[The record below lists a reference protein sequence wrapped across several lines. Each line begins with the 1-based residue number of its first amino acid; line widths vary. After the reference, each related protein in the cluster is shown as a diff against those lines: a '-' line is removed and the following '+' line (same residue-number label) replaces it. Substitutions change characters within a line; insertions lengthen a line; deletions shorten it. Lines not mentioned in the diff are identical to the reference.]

1 MRLNT
6 VVIIVSAAVL
16 ASAAWKRNALPSAID
31 VDSAVLEDPD
41 QAPSREPP
49 FDVEFNSVSYR
60 VEPQF
65 RYALTGLV
73 VSYRQHDGKSRMHR
87 RANDHLNMLD
97 VCVVWGGNVDP
108 ELLSHFDF
116 WNGIFT
122 CNVKTRSTEAW
133 QAFDMTE
140 LSNNHLVS
148 DDPYV
153 RQQAGK
159 LRIGDQVRIEGWLS
173 SYGTGEGAMRGTST
187 TRDDTGNGACET
199 IYVSRIEILQRP
211 RSAWRIAMWVA
222 LATLVISLAAYF
234 KQPYRPYARA

>member
-6 VVIIVSAAVL
+6 VVIIVSAVVL
-16 ASAAWKRNALPSAID
+16 AIAAWKRNALPSGID
-31 VDSAVLEDPD
+31 VDAAVLEDPD
-41 QAPSREPP
+41 QTMSSEPP
-49 FDVEFNSVSYR
+49 FEVEFNGVSYR

-65 RYALTGLV
+65 RYALNGLV
-73 VSYRQHDGKSRMHR
+73 VSYRQHEGLSRMHR

-108 ELLSHFDF
+108 ELLRHFDF

-122 CNVKTRSTEAW
+122 CNVKTRSTAAW

-140 LSNNHLVS
+140 LSNSHLVS
-148 DDPYV
+148 DDPFI

-159 LRIGDQVRIEGWLS
+159 LRVGDQVRIEGWLS
-173 SYGTGEGAMRGTST
+173 SYGTSESTMRRTST

-199 IYVSRIEILQRP
+199 IYVAGIEILKRP

-222 LATLVISLAAYF
+222 LVSLAISLAVHF
-234 KQPYRPYARA
+234 RQPYRPYARA